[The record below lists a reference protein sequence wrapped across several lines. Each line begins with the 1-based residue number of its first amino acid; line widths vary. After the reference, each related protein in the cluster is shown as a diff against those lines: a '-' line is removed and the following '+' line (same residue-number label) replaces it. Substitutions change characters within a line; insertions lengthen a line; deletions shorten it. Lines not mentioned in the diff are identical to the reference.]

1 MIIIMKNDI
10 LLLESLKKF
19 YEDTENGERLYTIL
33 VNSRL
38 VSLRSIDWFI
48 TNYSKK
54 NNICYLLY
62 ETDNKKYS
70 FLEKNNKF
78 HIGLNVYHSYKSQ
91 LKAYSKKRF
100 DPFCRRDRIEFIIN
114 DHKIETTI
122 GQLNFFK
129 WAINNLVI
137 DYIID
142 NKKEIEEDMNDS
154 LKKTKIVGIHKGER
168 KKRQEL
174 SLSATR
180 GLNHNRVPIQ
190 LDFN

>member
-1 MIIIMKNDI
+1 MKTDV
-10 LLLESLKKF
+10 LLLDSLKKF
-19 YEDTENGERLYTIL
+19 YGDKENSDKLRSIL
-33 VNSRL
+33 IDGKL
-38 VSLRSIDWFI
+38 ISLRSIDWFI

-62 ETDNKKYS
+62 EKETNKYS
-70 FLEKNNKF
+70 FSGKNNKF
-78 HIGLNVYHSYKSQ
+78 HLGLNVYHSYKSQ

-100 DPFCRRDRIEFIIN
+100 DPFCRRDRLEFKVG
-114 DHKIETTI
+114 DHIIETTI

-129 WAINNLVI
+129 WAIKNLVI
-137 DYIID
+137 DYIV
-142 NKKEIEEDMNDS
+142 NHKTEIETDMNNS
-154 LKKTKIVGIHKGER
+154 LKKTKGVGIKKGDR

-180 GLNHNRVPIQ
+180 GLNYNRVPIQ

>member
-1 MIIIMKNDI
+1 MKTDI
-10 LLLESLKKF
+10 LLLDSLKKF
-19 YEDTENGERLYTIL
+19 YGDKENGERLLSIL
-33 VNSRL
+33 IDGKL
-38 VSLRSIDWFI
+38 ISLRSIDWFI

-62 ETDNKKYS
+62 ETETKKYS
-70 FLEKNNKF
+70 FSEKKNKF
-78 HIGLNVYHSYKSQ
+78 HMGLNVYHSYKSQ

-100 DPFCRRDRIEFIIN
+100 DPFCRRDRLEFMVN
-114 DHKIETTI
+114 DSPIETTI

-129 WAINNLVI
+129 WAIKNLVI
-137 DYIID
+137 EYIV
-142 NKKEIEEDMNDS
+142 NHKTEIEADMNDS
-154 LKKTKIVGIHKGER
+154 LKKTKEIGVKKGDR

-180 GLNHNRVPIQ
+180 GLNYNLVPIQ